1 MKPSRMRIVEAEPSH
16 IERWVLLRA
25 SLWPNDG
32 LVEHRDEALGML
44 RRRDGSAAVFLAL
57 DEADTALGFAEA
69 SIRRDY
75 VNGCETSPVLFL
87 EGIYVDP
94 AARRQGCA
102 KALTQAAESWG
113 RAQGCREMASDADI
127 DNRASHAF
135 HEALGLMETE
145 RVVYFRK
152 PLA

>member
-1 MKPSRMRIVEAEPSH
+1 MTPSRMRIVEAESSH

-25 SLWPNDG
+25 SLWPEDG
-32 LVEHRDEALGML
+32 LVEHRDEALAML
-44 RRRDGSAAVFLAL
+44 RQRDGSVAVFIAL
-57 DEADTALGFAEA
+57 DDADTALGFAEA

-87 EGIYVDP
+87 EGLYVDP

-102 KALTQAAESWG
+102 RALTQAADAWG
-113 RAQGCREMASDADI
+113 RAGGCREMASDADI
-127 DNRASHAF
+127 DNHDSHAF
-135 HEALGLMETE
+135 HEALGLRETE

-152 PLA
+152 PLD